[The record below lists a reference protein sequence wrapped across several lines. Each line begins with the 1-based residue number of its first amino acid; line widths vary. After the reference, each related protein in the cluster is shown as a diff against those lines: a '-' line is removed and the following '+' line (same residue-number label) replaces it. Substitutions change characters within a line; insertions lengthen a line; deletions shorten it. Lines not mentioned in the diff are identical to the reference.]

1 MFFFQI
7 SRNLELIFMQ
17 NNRREIKPA
26 EDPAEEDGAEVKEEE
41 EMEEEAGDEAA
52 GEEEQEEEVTGE
64 DDTAEEKPSKFKRG
78 DNDNEEEE
86 DEEEA
91 GDGPGLDTNCK
102 ASFFILFTAM
112 SSFHM
117 ESSSLN
123 CHYVWPLMRK
133 RKWLLKQPFR

>member
-1 MFFFQI
+1 MIKTTPNLMVFFQI

-26 EDPAEEDGAEVKEEE
+26 EDPAEEDGAEVKEE

-102 ASFFILFTAM
+102 ASFFKSVFLFT
-112 SSFHM
+112 FH
-117 ESSSLN
+117 LN
-123 CHYVWPLMRK
+123 CTK
-133 RKWLLKQPFR
+133 ELKAKGFFQFS